1 MKLPVLFIAI
11 GAFMVVGGILALANP
26 FAASLAVTTLVG
38 IFFLVAGVGQL
49 WAAWSTPE
57 DDHRF
62 WHGALGL
69 VTLILGIML
78 LANPVA
84 GTLSL
89 TLIVGLLF
97 ILNGGARLGIALRM
111 RDSRYFWLLLVSGAL
126 SALIGLLIL
135 GNIATAA
142 TTILGLLL
150 GIQLLFEGAA
160 LIALGLVAR
169 QR

>member
-1 MKLPVLFIAI
+1 MKLPLVFIVL
-11 GAFMVVGGILALANP
+11 GAFMAIGGLLALANP
-26 FAASLAVTTLVG
+26 FAASIAVTTLVG
-38 IFFLVAGVGQL
+38 IFFLVAGIGQL

-57 DDHRF
+57 DDHRL

-69 VTLILGIML
+69 LTLVIGVML

-97 ILNGGARLGIALRM
+97 VMSGGARLGIAVRM

-142 TTILGLLL
+142 TSILGLLL

-160 LIALGLVAR
+160 LIALGLISR

>member
-1 MKLPVLFIAI
+1 MKLPLVFII
-11 GAFMVVGGILALANP
+11 LGAFMVIGGLLALANP
-26 FAASLAVTTLVG
+26 FAASIAVTTLVG
-38 IFFLVAGVGQL
+38 IFFLVAGIGQL
-49 WAAWSTPE
+49 WIAWSTPE
-57 DDHRF
+57 DDHRL

-69 VTLILGIML
+69 LTLVIGVML

-97 ILNGGARLGIALRM
+97 VMSGGARLGIAFRM

-160 LIALGLVAR
+160 LIALGLISR

>member
-1 MKLPVLFIAI
+1 MRLPVLFIVI
-11 GAFMVVGGILALANP
+11 GAFMVVGGFLALANP

-38 IFFLVAGVGQL
+38 IFFLIAGAGQL

-57 DDHRF
+57 DDHRT

-69 VTLILGIML
+69 LTLILGVMMM
-78 LANPVA
+78 ANPVA

-97 ILNGGARLGIALRM
+97 VLNGGARLGVAFRM
-111 RDSRYFWLLLVSGAL
+111 RDSRYFWLLLISGAL
-126 SALIGLLIL
+126 SAVIGLLVL
-135 GNIATAA
+135 GNIVTAA
-142 TTILGLLL
+142 TSILGLLL